1 MKSFCISVFLP
12 LVALVAIILLLGC
25 EQPVV
30 APVPSPRQS
39 QPVQPLVKIVA
50 YTAPWCSVCRE
61 NESQLTTL
69 KNKGVKIESVNI
81 DEHPESGITSIPV
94 YVVTHGSA
102 TVTTQDIRVVMAL
115 VEETI
120 GRQ

>member
-30 APVPSPRQS
+30 APMAPPPHQS
-39 QPVQPLVKIVA
+39 QPVRPIVKIVA
-50 YTAPWCSVCRE
+50 YTAQWCSVCRN

-69 KNKGVKIESVNI
+69 KNKGVKIESINI
-81 DEHPESGITSIPV
+81 DEHPELGITSIPV
-94 YVVTHGSA
+94 YVVVRESGM
-102 TVTTQDIRVVMAL
+102 VTTQDIKVVVAL

-120 GRQ
+120 GR